1 MTSCRLA
8 VKVVPGSSR
17 NQIVGWLDDALKVK
31 VAAPPEKG
39 KANDAVIA
47 LLASQFK
54 VSPAAIRLVKGA
66 TASRKQFDIQGHSD
80 EDLRRALSRD

>member
-1 MTSCRLA
+1 MTGCRLA

-17 NQIVGWLDDALKVK
+17 NQIVGWLDDALKIK

-54 VSPAAIRLVKGA
+54 VSPAAIRLVKGV
-66 TASRKQFDIQGHSD
+66 TASRKQFEIQGLSD